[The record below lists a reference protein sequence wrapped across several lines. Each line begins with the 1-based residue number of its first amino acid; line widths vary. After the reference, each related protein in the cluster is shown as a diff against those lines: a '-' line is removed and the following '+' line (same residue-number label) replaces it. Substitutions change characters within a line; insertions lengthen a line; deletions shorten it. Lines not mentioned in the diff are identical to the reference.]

1 MANRSSQA
9 FQELA
14 KGERTASA
22 LENNLTALERKI
34 DELLA
39 QADNDERNLRKDR
52 SGADPKSHDTFN
64 GDKDAG
70 NA

>member
-1 MANRSSQA
+1 VADAGSQA

-22 LENNLTALERKI
+22 LENHLTALERKI

-39 QADNDERNLRKDR
+39 QADEEERNLSKK
-52 SGADPKSHDTFN
+52 KSDAESMPRDT
-64 GDKDAG
+64 GDEDKG
-70 NA
+70 GSV